1 MSLSDKAIKEFQE
14 IYKKKYGKDIS
25 PEEARDAGERL
36 VGLFEILFDSH
47 VAELRLKE
55 KLKDHPKGFS
65 LMNGETY
72 NCGICHAQIKDEE
85 LWYDKWG
92 KKCLACQDAVNKKI
106 IPGRICYNN
115 KDWYAAWELDSHFKL
130 KAATVRKL
138 IRQGVLKARIVPK
151 SGFEVI
157 LLKENAD
164 VLPPKRI
171 LRYVSVPIEGKE
183 GAFSMIPWYE
193 VYDPKKVLE
202 KYKIWPY
209 LTTFNQEIK
218 KP

>member
-36 VGLFEILFDSH
+36 VGLFEVLFDSH

-65 LMNGETY
+65 LMDDEIY
-72 NCGICHAQIKDEE
+72 NCGICHTQIRDEE

-106 IPGRICYNN
+106 IPGKICYNN
-115 KDWYAAWELDSHFKL
+115 KDWYAVWELDSCFKL
-130 KAATVRKL
+130 KAAAARKL

-157 LLKENAD
+157 LLKENTD
-164 VLPPKRI
+164 VLPPKEI
-171 LRYVSVPIEGKE
+171 LKYVSVPVEGKE
-183 GAFSMIPWYE
+183 GAFSMTPWYE
-193 VYDPKKVLE
+193 IYDPKKVLGS
-202 KYKIWPY
+202 YKIWPY
-209 LTTFNQEIK
+209 LTAFNQK
-218 KP
+218 